1 MRFLVALLCAAL
13 PAQVVRLA
21 NYSELPFSGWA
32 RTVVD
37 TKPLPVGAVGDI
49 LFVRGRQTGLDTW
62 AVDLRV
68 TLRPNEQRTIDLG
81 RAHRAPWAIGPL
93 PADPTAFFGARLPT
107 VNGTELE
114 FRSIAQDGA
123 GAALHFQ
130 GRLHSLWHV
139 DLWLLWRPDEPGV
152 MTGEVL
158 CCASNPSIPD
168 VLCETSSPSSA
179 LTSPPPTTSTT
190 GTISELSAQPTDGYE
205 RGGAPYAI
213 EGRSATQET
222 AGNGASTSPDSP
234 SSPGL
239 RLSWGDAL
247 VHVPGAGWNYPVVP
261 EGSFAT
267 GQARGVPVTLVW
279 TRNIFP
285 HAADTGS
292 ARPDTTATH
301 ISGRSAADSFEASG
315 GGQPWLAAIA
325 AVNRSVC
332 AVGIARLW
340 PDGNPTMRPGF
351 NATAFTTGLYQESLR
366 RLHTW
371 EPPLLG
377 PAPQSGTT
385 GSQEDQVFVGGEC
398 FAPDGLGAE
407 QVRYLNALRILSR
420 PCHHLN
426 ADGTIVDPTTAVP
439 RLIYWDGMAHWS
451 LGVSP
456 NRLGKPRNP
465 TLDECHGW
473 SGPDVE
479 HWLFN
484 QTAAAARLTGS
495 HALQWEL
502 EHQAHLYLGQWTTT
516 PGWSTTQPYAAR
528 AVGWEGIGAVH
539 LYRNLEN
546 RQLAER
552 VATHWRKRC
561 STVILPAW
569 KDRDIVDMRLNDPRL
584 GTGLWW
590 IPWQQSVGA
599 YGLDLA
605 CTELGPVEGRAVALR
620 LARTVVRDAYDLSA
634 GRWVSRAQQPVQGP
648 QLPGDE
654 SFNGF
659 GMPLSAA
666 TVLRHEPE
674 DPRAGAIWA
683 QTPVGSWTA
692 PGVIT
697 P

>member
-1 MRFLVALLCAAL
+1 MRFIATLFLLAAL

-21 NYSELPFSGWA
+21 NYSSEPFFGWA
-32 RTVVD
+32 RAVVD
-37 TKPLPVGAVGDI
+37 TKPLPVGEVDGV
-49 LFVRGRQTGLDTW
+49 LCVRGRQTGLDTW

-68 TLRPNEQRTIDLG
+68 ELKPNEQRTIDLG
-81 RAHRAPWAIGPL
+81 TAKRARWAIGPL
-93 PADPTAFFGARLPT
+93 PADPARFFGARLPT
-107 VNGTELE
+107 VNGTELKL
-114 FRSIAQDGA
+114 RDARQDGTGLA
-123 GAALHFQ
+123 MHFQ

-139 DLWLLWRPDEPGV
+139 DLWLLWRPDEPGL
-152 MTGEVL
+152 MTGEVV

-168 VLCETSSPSSA
+168 VLCTSSLLSNPSA
-179 LTSPPPTTSTT
+179 TPNDASTT
-190 GTISELSAQPTDGYE
+190 GTSLKPEATPFASA
-205 RGGAPYAI
+205 
-213 EGRSATQET
+213 ATAE
-222 AGNGASTSPDSP
+222 P
-234 SSPGL
+234 SSPTPDGL
-239 RLSWGDAL
+239 SLRWGDAL
-247 VHVPGAGWNYPVVP
+247 VHIPGAGWNYPVVP

-279 TRNIFP
+279 PRNHSETP
-285 HAADTGS
+285 NS
-292 ARPDTTATH
+292 
-301 ISGRSAADSFEASG
+301 
-315 GGQPWLAAIA
+315 WLPAIA

-332 AVGIARLW
+332 AVGIAKLL
-340 PDGNPTMRPGF
+340 PDGNPTLPAGF

-398 FAPDGLGAE
+398 LQPDGLGAE

-439 RLIYWDGMAHWS
+439 RLIYWDGMCHWS
-451 LGVSP
+451 VGVSP

-465 TLDECHGW
+465 TLEECHGW

-484 QTAAAARLTGS
+484 QTAAAARVTGS

-502 EHQAHLYLGQWTTT
+502 EHQAHIYLGQWTTT

-539 LYRNLEN
+539 LYRTLEN

-552 VATHWRKRC
+552 VAAHWRTRC
-561 STVILPAW
+561 TTVILPAW

-584 GTGLWW
+584 GPGLWW

-620 LARTVVRDAYDLSA
+620 LAQTVVRDAYDLSA
-634 GRWVSRAQQPVQGP
+634 GRWVSRAQQPVSGP
-648 QLPGDE
+648 YTLGDE
-654 SFNGF
+654 SFNGY
-659 GMPLSAA
+659 GMPLAAA
-666 TVLRHEPE
+666 TVLRH
-674 DPRAGAIWA
+674 DPDDVRAASIWA
-683 QTPVGSWTA
+683 QVPRGSWTA
-692 PGVIT
+692 PGIT
-697 P
+697 GAP

>member
-1 MRFLVALLCAAL
+1 MRFIATLFLLAAL
-13 PAQVVRLA
+13 PAQTVRLA
-21 NYSELPFSGWA
+21 NYSETSFAGWT

-37 TKPLPVGAVGDI
+37 TKPLPVGEVGGV

-68 TLRPNEQRTIDLG
+68 ELKPNEQRTIDLG
-81 RAHRAPWAIGPL
+81 TAKRARWAIGPL
-93 PADPTAFFGARLPT
+93 PADPARFFGARLPT
-107 VNGTELE
+107 VNGTELKL
-114 FRSIAQDGA
+114 RDARQDGTGLA
-123 GAALHFQ
+123 MHFQ

-139 DLWLLWRPDEPGV
+139 DLWLLWRPDEPGLMV
-152 MTGEVL
+152 GEVV

-168 VLCETSSPSSA
+168 VLCETSSPFSA
-179 LTSPPPTTSTT
+179 LTSPSPTTSTT
-190 GTISELSAQPTDGYE
+190 GTSSSSSAPPTDGYE
-205 RGGAPYAI
+205 RSGAPYAI

-247 VHVPGAGWNYPVVP
+247 VHVPGAGWNLPVVP

-279 TRNIFP
+279 PRNVINEWF
-285 HAADTGS
+285 AVVAG
-292 ARPDTTATH
+292 
-301 ISGRSAADSFEASG
+301 
-315 GGQPWLAAIA
+315 
-325 AVNRSVC
+325 VNRSVC
-332 AVGIARLW
+332 AVGIAKLL
-340 PDGNPTMRPGF
+340 PDGNPTLPAGF

-398 FAPDGLGAE
+398 LQPDGLGAE

-439 RLIYWDGMAHWS
+439 RLIYWDGMCHWS
-451 LGVSP
+451 VGVSP

-465 TLDECHGW
+465 TLEECHGW

-484 QTAAAARLTGS
+484 QTAAAARVTGS

-502 EHQAHLYLGQWTTT
+502 EHQAHVYLGQWTTT

-539 LYRNLEN
+539 LWENLED
-546 RQLAER
+546 RALAER
-552 VATHWRKRC
+552 VRAHWLRRANE
-561 STVILPAW
+561 VIIPAW
-569 KDRDIVDMRLNDPRL
+569 RDRDVVDVRRDDPRL
-584 GTGLWW
+584 GAGDWW
-590 IPWQQSVGA
+590 MPWQQSVGA

-605 CTELGPVEGRAVALR
+605 CAVLGPAEGRDVALR
-620 LARTVVRDAYDLSA
+620 LARTVVRDAFRLVGD
-634 GRWVSRAQQPVQGP
+634 RWQTQPVRPVAGDT
-648 QLPGDE
+648 GSDE

-659 GMPLSAA
+659 GMPLAVA
-666 TVLRHEPE
+666 TVLRH
-674 DPRAGAIWA
+674 DPDDERARSIWA
-683 QTPVGSWTA
+683 QVPRGSWTA
-692 PGVIT
+692 PGVIA

>member
-37 TKPLPVGAVGDI
+37 TKPLPVGIADGV

-68 TLRPNEQRTIDLG
+68 TLRPNEQRTIDIG
-81 RAHRAPWAIGPL
+81 TAKRARWAIGPL

-107 VNGTELE
+107 VNSTELQ

-123 GAALHFQ
+123 GASLHFQ

-152 MTGEVL
+152 MTGEIVA
-158 CCASNPSIPD
+158 CASNPAVPD
-168 VLCETSSPSSA
+168 VLA
-179 LTSPPPTTSTT
+179 
-190 GTISELSAQPTDGYE
+190 
-205 RGGAPYAI
+205 
-213 EGRSATQET
+213 
-222 AGNGASTSPDSP
+222 ASD
-234 SSPGL
+234 GL
-239 RLSWGDAL
+239 RLAWGDAL

-279 TRNIFP
+279 PRNIIT
-285 HAADTGS
+285 TGS
-292 ARPDTTATH
+292 SGDTTTALVAAAASTNGSGLTAGDAT
-301 ISGRSAADSFEASG
+301 SSV
-315 GGQPWLAAIA
+315 LAAIA

-340 PDGNPTMRPGF
+340 PDGNPTLPATF
-351 NATAFTTGLYQESLR
+351 NATAFTTGLYAESLR

-377 PAPQSGTT
+377 PTMQSGAT
-385 GSQEDQVFVGGEC
+385 GSQEDEVFVGGEC
-398 FAPDGLGAE
+398 MRPDGLGAE
-407 QVRYLNALRILSR
+407 QVRYLQALRILSR

-426 ADGTIVDPTTAVP
+426 ADGTIVDPETAVP
-439 RLIYWDGMAHWS
+439 RLIYWDGVPHWHT
-451 LGVSP
+451 GVSP

-484 QTAAAARLTGS
+484 SIAAAARLTGS

-539 LYRNLEN
+539 LYRNLED

-552 VATHWRKRC
+552 VAAHWRTRC
-561 STVILPAW
+561 TTVILPQW
-569 KDRDIVDMRLNDPRL
+569 SDKDIVDMRLNDARL
-584 GTGLWW
+584 GPGLWW

-620 LARTVVRDAYDLSA
+620 LAKTVVRDAYDLSA
-634 GRWVSRAQQPVQGP
+634 GRWLSRAQQPVMGP
-648 QLPGDE
+648 QLLGDE

-666 TVLRHEPE
+666 TVLRHEPD

-683 QTPVGSWTA
+683 QAPVGSWTT
-692 PGVIT
+692 PGIT
-697 P
+697 GTP